1 MDCRTGEYVEVPSL
15 KLPKG
20 FIKNTTGA
28 GDAYCAGVLYGAHED
43 RSLEDSMKL
52 ATASAAFSLSDNGA
66 ADGLKPEAE
75 VIKFYQEM
83 C

>member
-1 MDCRTGEYVEVPSL
+1 MDCRTGRICGVPAE
-15 KLPKG
+15 LPKG

-43 RSLEDSMKL
+43 RSLEDSINGDCY
-52 ATASAAFSLSDNGA
+52 AAFSLSDNG
-66 ADGLKPEAE
+66 GGWLEAGGR
-75 VIKFYQEM
+75 VINFIEM

>member
-1 MDCRTGEYVEVPSL
+1 
-15 KLPKG
+15 
-20 FIKNTTGA
+20 
-28 GDAYCAGVLYGAHED
+28 
-43 RSLEDSMKL
+43 MKL

>member
-1 MDCRTGEYVEVPSL
+1 MSAQTYILLYVENP
-15 KLPKG
+15 
-20 FIKNTTGA
+20 
-28 GDAYCAGVLYGAHED
+28 
-43 RSLEDSMKL
+43 
-52 ATASAAFSLSDNGA
+52 TASAAFSLSDNGA